1 MSHKD
6 DQALVKE
13 YLQLR
18 DEQSFRELYRRHTP
32 AFYALALRLC
42 RSEANAQDVIQE
54 VWIRACRTLSRFMWK
69 SSLRTWL
76 GGVLINC
83 AREQSRQQNNRR
95 EEELTDDFPATIN
108 QRLGDRITL
117 EEAILRLPDG
127 YRHVLTLHDV
137 EGYTHEEISGL
148 LDISAGTSKS
158 QLFKAK
164 EQLRHLLQKYFY
176 VTHNNKKGTE

>member
-6 DQALVKE
+6 DQGLVKE
-13 YLQLR
+13 YLQFR

-32 AFYALALRLC
+32 ALYALALRLC
-42 RSEANAQDVIQE
+42 RSEANAQDAIQE
-54 VWIRACRTLSRFMWK
+54 AWIRACSTLSRFMWK

-76 GGVLINC
+76 SGVVINC

-95 EEELTDDFPATIN
+95 EEELADDFPATIDE
-108 QRLGDRITL
+108 RLGDRITL

-158 QLFKAK
+158 QLHNARRAITALIHREQSDGRVQRRAK
-164 EQLRHLLQKYFY
+164 
-176 VTHNNKKGTE
+176 

>member
-1 MSHKD
+1 LSHKD
-6 DQALVKE
+6 DQTLLKE
-13 YLQLR
+13 YLHLR

-32 AFYALALRLC
+32 ALYALALRLC
-42 RSEANAQDVIQE
+42 RSEANAQDAIQE
-54 VWIRACRTLSRFMWK
+54 AWIRACNALSRFMWK

-76 GGVLINC
+76 SGVLINC

-95 EEELTDDFPATIN
+95 EEELVDDFPATID

-117 EEAILRLPDG
+117 EEVILRLPDG

-148 LDISAGTSKS
+148 LDISVGTSKS
-158 QLFKAK
+158 QLHNARRAIRTLIYK
-164 EQLRHLLQKYFY
+164 EQSDERVQGRAK
-176 VTHNNKKGTE
+176 